1 VVGRLG
7 TPVVSLPWCTV
18 TAMSKSKV
26 IKRSGGSTAR
36 VVITATDAVGVTDSV
51 AAAKNIQV
59 TISEAVGV
67 ADDTAVKRGV
77 KASFVLTWWRGP
89 GDPTW
94 EVRVTGPDEE
104 WLDLGIDSD
113 RVDALLEVAESLLL
127 PDL

>member
-1 VVGRLG
+1 
-7 TPVVSLPWCTV
+7 
-18 TAMSKSKV
+18 MSKSKV
-26 IKRSGGSTAR
+26 IKRSGGSPAR
-36 VVITATDAVGVTDSV
+36 VVITAADAVGVTDSV

-59 TISEAVGV
+59 TISEAAGV
-67 ADDTAVKRGV
+67 ADDTAELRGEV
-77 KASFVLTWWRGP
+77 RAGAKARFVLTWWRGP

-113 RVDALLEVAESLLL
+113 RVNALLDVAESLLP